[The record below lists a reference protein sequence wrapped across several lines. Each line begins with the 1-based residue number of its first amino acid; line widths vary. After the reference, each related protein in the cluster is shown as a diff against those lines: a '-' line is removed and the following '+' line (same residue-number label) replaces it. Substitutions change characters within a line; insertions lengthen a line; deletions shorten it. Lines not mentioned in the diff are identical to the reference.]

1 MNQTVIRYCFVI
13 LSTVG
18 ICLPSYAETINETT
32 NNELLE
38 QVSNYSNQ
46 SLPIELNQDTNVNQ
60 LQDVSPTDWAY
71 EALRSLVERYGCI
84 QGYPDSTFRGNSA
97 LSRHEFAAGL
107 NACLQQIERLIA
119 QSETVLREDLE
130 TVQRLTKEFAVEL
143 ASLDGR
149 IDNLAGRVAF
159 LEDNQFSTTTKL
171 LGTAVFALNDV
182 WGGNGSSNQTVLQ
195 NRVTLNLASSFSGK
209 DLLLLNLS
217 AGNVPIST
225 NGSAF
230 DLPGTEVGGIN
241 VSTAEGTL
249 SSQFAANTN
258 NSVKLLFSSY
268 QFPVSDR
275 LNVIFNS
282 GFGVFHTFAPTLNPY
297 LDDLDGGRGAIS
309 IFGQRNPIY
318 SIGGG
323 TGVGANYQLTD
334 QLLLTASY
342 MAGGGSA
349 PDPDA
354 GEGLFNGNYS
364 ALGQLT
370 WQPSEQFSFATVY
383 SNSYAT
389 PGTAGINYNSLL
401 VAGTAVANTL
411 AGQVRLGTDDLF
423 KQQPVVA
430 NSYGAQFSWQPT
442 PKFALG
448 GWFTAVFPRLIGRG
462 DGEIL
467 TYALT
472 FAFPDLVKE
481 GNLLGFVVG
490 AEPYLTS
497 FDGGDPQPFK
507 VDVPL
512 HLEAFY
518 RHQINQ
524 NISITPGFVW
534 LTAPNQ
540 DNDNSDSVI
549 ATLRTTFQF

>member
-1 MNQTVIRYCFVI
+1 MNQTLIKYCFAI
-13 LSTVG
+13 FSTVG
-18 ICLPSYAETINETT
+18 ICLPSHAETIN
-32 NNELLE
+32 NGLLE
-38 QVSNYSNQ
+38 QVNNYSDT
-46 SLPIELNQDTNVNQ
+46 SFSSELHQETNVNQ
-60 LQDVSPTDWAY
+60 LRDVLPTDWAY

-84 QGYPDSTFRGNSA
+84 QGYPDNSFRGNSA
-97 LSRHEFAAGL
+97 LSRYEFAAGL

-119 QSETVLREDLE
+119 QSETLLREDLE
-130 TVQRLTKEFAVEL
+130 KLQRLMQEFAAEL
-143 ASLDGR
+143 ASLDGK
-149 IDNLAGRVAF
+149 IDNLEGRVAF
-159 LEDNQFSTTTKL
+159 LEDHQFSTTTKL
-171 LGTAVFALNDV
+171 LGAAVFAVNDV
-182 WGGNGSSNQTVLQ
+182 WGGDGNSNQTVLQ
-195 NRVTLNLASSFSGK
+195 DRVTLNLVSSFSGK

-217 AGNVPIST
+217 AGNVPVSN
-225 NGSAF
+225 NGGSF
-230 DLPGTEVGGIN
+230 ELPGTDVGGVS

-268 QFPVSDR
+268 QFPISDR
-275 LNVIFNS
+275 LNFIVNN

-297 LDDLDGGRGAIS
+297 FDDLDGGRGAIS
-309 IFGQRNPIY
+309 TFAQRNPIY

-323 TGVGANYQLTD
+323 TGVGANYQLAE
-334 QLLLTASY
+334 QFLLTASY
-342 MAGGGSA
+342 MAGGASA
-349 PDPDA
+349 SDPDE

-370 WQPSEQFSFATVY
+370 WQASEQFSVATIY

-401 VAGTAVANTL
+401 VSGTAVANTL

-423 KQQPVVA
+423 KQQPVIA
-430 NSYGAQFSWQPT
+430 NSYGGQFSWQPT

-462 DGEIL
+462 DGEVL

-472 FAFPDLVKE
+472 FAFPDLGRE

-497 FDGGDPQPFK
+497 FEGGDPQAFE

-540 DNDNSDSVI
+540 DNDNPDSVI